1 MCIAMPSII
10 VLRLQSV
17 IQKHIKDGFVLQTAS
32 MFLSLSM
39 AMLVVKH

>member
-1 MCIAMPSII
+1 MCIAMLSII

-17 IQKHIKDGFVLQTAS
+17 IQRHIKDGFVLQTS
-32 MFLSLSM
+32 SIFLSLSM